1 MKKKGQ
7 YSYSYHVNKLCENL
21 KEEPS
26 SYNTKSFHG
35 SSDFVVLAWRQFGI
49 TIMQKRCM
57 LYLFLVFWAKGRV
70 ATNSLTTLPSL
81 NKKIY
86 SFITFQKLSSASNFT
101 IFCTS
106 SKELS
111 KFYKDVKCWRSKVL
125 RNHQKVSIKSK
136 QEKISNNKTI
146 SLLGK
151 NIF

>member
-1 MKKKGQ
+1 MIHIILEYIDFSYIFYDSKHFHSFLMKKKGQ

-111 KFYKDVKCWRSKVL
+111 KF
-125 RNHQKVSIKSK
+125 
-136 QEKISNNKTI
+136 
-146 SLLGK
+146 
-151 NIF
+151 

>member
-1 MKKKGQ
+1 MWFKWSISYWIREYIDFSYIFYDSKHVHSFLMKKKGQ

-111 KFYKDVKCWRSKVL
+111 KF
-125 RNHQKVSIKSK
+125 
-136 QEKISNNKTI
+136 
-146 SLLGK
+146 
-151 NIF
+151 